1 VLRIGQRIVRDDRV
15 TTHVALVARSFG
27 AKRIYM
33 NEINPEINDTISKI
47 NKTWGGDFVIENIT
61 EWKKI
66 VKKKKNAAVKIVH
79 LTMYGQNINNVETK
93 IRNED
98 KIMIVVGAE
107 KVPREIYELADY
119 NVAVGSQPHSEVSA
133 LGVLLD
139 RIQQG
144 KQFEFKFENPER
156 TIIPQEQGK
165 DVRVNKKLINN
176 GK

>member
-1 VLRIGQRIVRDDRV
+1 MEIEVLRIGQRVVRDDRV
-15 TTHVALVARSFG
+15 TTHVALVARSLG
-27 AKRIYM
+27 AQKIFM
-33 NEINPEINDTISKI
+33 NEVYPEIKRTISDI
-47 NKTWGGDFVIENIT
+47 NKTWGGNFKIEIIS
-61 EWKKI
+61 EWKKN
-66 VKKKKNAAVKIVH
+66 VKEKKNAAVKIVH

-156 TIIPQEQGK
+156 TIIPQDRG
-165 DVRVNKKLINN
+165 
-176 GK
+176 

>member
-1 VLRIGQRIVRDDRV
+1 MEIEVLRIGQRVVRDDRV

-27 AKRIYM
+27 AHKIYM
-33 NEINPEINDTISKI
+33 NEVNPEIKHTISDI
-47 NKTWGGDFVIENIT
+47 NKTWGGDFKIEIIS

-66 VKKKKNAAVKIVH
+66 IRERKSNGVKIIH
-79 LTMYGQNINNVETK
+79 LTMYGQNINSVEMK

-98 KIMIVVGAE
+98 KILIVVGAE

-119 NVAVGSQPHSEVSA
+119 NVAVGNQPHSEVSA

-144 KQFEFKFENPER
+144 KQFESGFENSER
-156 TIIPQEQGK
+156 VIIPQKQGK
-165 DVRVNKKLINN
+165 DVRINKTTD
-176 GK
+176 